1 MFHVPKE
8 YQKKA
13 NFYEYIIL
21 FAAIVV
27 LLVIYIGSI
36 GHFFAWILSILFPF
50 ILGLGLAFV
59 FNIITNALLNVGNR
73 LFHMKDTKVSRRILN
88 IVSILLFVFIILAF
102 FFSIVPQVVGSI
114 ENLIENLPSTLRHV
128 KATALRVTSF
138 SPALQRIIGMID
150 VESINQTNI
159 WSHLEAAS
167 SFVFGDSKM
176 VTQVNNLITTTISWM
191 TTFFLAFVFSIFVLF
206 NKKRFISD
214 VRSLF
219 KAYLPKNAYETGNHI
234 YHVFKYT
241 FARYIGGTILE
252 CLILGTLVTVFSTI
266 FHLPYS
272 LLCGFV
278 VAIGALVPMFGALV
292 AAILCSLFIMLQ
304 SPTQGISFLI
314 LFIAIQ
320 QVEGNFIY
328 PNVVGKSVG
337 IPSMYIIV
345 AITVG
350 ASIGGVLGMVIF
362 IPLFSSIYRLLQEN
376 EAKRLSKKDIY

>member
-150 VESINQTNI
+150 VESINQSNI

>member
-1 MFHVPKE
+1 M
-8 YQKKA
+8 
-13 NFYEYIIL
+13 
-21 FAAIVV
+21 
-27 LLVIYIGSI
+27 
-36 GHFFAWILSILFPF
+36 
-50 ILGLGLAFV
+50 
-59 FNIITNALLNVGNR
+59 
-73 LFHMKDTKVSRRILN
+73 
-88 IVSILLFVFIILAF
+88 
-102 FFSIVPQVVGSI
+102 
-114 ENLIENLPSTLRHV
+114 

-150 VESINQTNI
+150 VESINQSNI

>member
-1 MFHVPKE
+1 M
-8 YQKKA
+8 
-13 NFYEYIIL
+13 
-21 FAAIVV
+21 
-27 LLVIYIGSI
+27 
-36 GHFFAWILSILFPF
+36 
-50 ILGLGLAFV
+50 
-59 FNIITNALLNVGNR
+59 
-73 LFHMKDTKVSRRILN
+73 
-88 IVSILLFVFIILAF
+88 
-102 FFSIVPQVVGSI
+102 
-114 ENLIENLPSTLRHV
+114 
-128 KATALRVTSF
+128 KATALQVTSF

-150 VESINQTNI
+150 VESINQGNI
-159 WSHLEAAS
+159 WSHLEEAS
-167 SFVFGDSKM
+167 TFVFGDSKM

-214 VRSLF
+214 IRRLF
-219 KAYLPKNAYETGNHI
+219 KAYLPRNAYETGNHI

-376 EAKRLSKKDIY
+376 EDKRLSKNDIY

>member
-13 NFYEYIIL
+13 SFYQYMIV

-27 LLVIYIGSI
+27 LLVMYIGSI
-36 GHFFAWILSILFPF
+36 GHFFAWIISIIFPF

-73 LFHMKDTKVSRRILN
+73 LFHIKDTKISRRILN

-102 FFSIVPQVVGSI
+102 FFSIVPQVLGSM
-114 ENLIENLPSTLRHV
+114 ENLIDNLPSTLRHV

-138 SPALQRIIGMID
+138 SPALQRIIRTID
-150 VESINQTNI
+150 VESINENNI
-159 WSHLEAAS
+159 WNHLAEVS
-167 SFVFGDSKM
+167 TFVFGDSKM
-176 VTQVNNLITTTISWM
+176 VTQVNNLISTTISWM

-206 NKKRFISD
+206 NKKRFLSD
-214 VRSLF
+214 VRRFF
-219 KAYLPKNAYETGNHI
+219 KAYLPRNAYEQGNHI
-234 YHVFKYT
+234 YHVFKHT

-304 SPTQGISFLI
+304 SPTQGITFLI
-314 LFIAIQ
+314 MFIAIQ

-362 IPLFSSIYRLLQEN
+362 IPLFSSVYRLFQEN
-376 EAKRLSKKDIY
+376 EDKRLSKKELY

>member
-21 FAAIVV
+21 FAAIIV

-150 VESINQTNI
+150 VESINQSNI

>member
-73 LFHMKDTKVSRRILN
+73 LFHMKDTKISRRILN

-150 VESINQTNI
+150 VESINQSNI